1 MPGRQLSPSC
11 DRRVAATVNSHLASG
26 SWPESVS
33 NNREP
38 SWRGFSSVTS
48 TATWQ
53 STVIRG
59 FITEQTANRVRVF
72 QSSDSGNAADTPLV
86 GRPLNQQLANAL
98 WNANGVVLVYTTPDQ
113 DWGYC
118 MWECGL
124 ATDPTSP
131 HTSIFVLQCTEC
143 VPSLFEGQ
151 VRINAR
157 NEISTAVRNAVPDEA
172 RVSAR
177 GARSAHGVHLER
189 ARSRAS
195 RDTAVRK
202 PQGCAPRMA
211 QRRLA
216 DASLHPGADVQC
228 SIEANQRLTG

>member
-1 MPGRQLSPSC
+1 MA
-11 DRRVAATVNSHLASG
+11 RVFISHKHSDLAI
-26 SWPESVS
+26 
-33 NNREP
+33 
-38 SWRGFSSVTS
+38 
-48 TATWQ
+48 A
-53 STVIRG
+53 TVIRG

-131 HTSIFVLQCTEC
+131 HTSIFVLQCTKMC
-143 VPSLFEGQ
+143 SVALRRSGPHQRPQRDLD
-151 VRINAR
+151 
-157 NEISTAVRNAVPDEA
+157 TAVRNAVPDEA